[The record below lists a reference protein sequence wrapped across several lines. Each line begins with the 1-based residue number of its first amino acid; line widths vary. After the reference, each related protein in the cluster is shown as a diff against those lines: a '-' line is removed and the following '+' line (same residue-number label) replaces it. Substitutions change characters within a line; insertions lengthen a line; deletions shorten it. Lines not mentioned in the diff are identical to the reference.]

1 MVDRMV
7 VTSRGTTRGNRASL
21 ITRLL
26 TRALAGAALG
36 TAALAATPALAQAPA
51 MQSVTPYFVVVTGDK
66 TPLRCAE
73 ADSAYAVAEL
83 TSGQVLHVDGER
95 GSVLRVVYPPKVTAF
110 VRAEEATIEGSTV
123 KLSKDSRLRAANVVA
138 GFAGSWKMLLDTPL
152 TGGTPLKLIEPSVD
166 KDGTLLGYRV
176 AAPVGARAYLN
187 SASVRRATDAE
198 VQTYR
203 GKFGEPSLESAAP
216 AIPTPSVIAHTPTPD
231 AQAHTSP
238 VQPPADPSTTASKT
252 ADNTPAKPAETIAEP
267 MKIAATPTEGGS
279 SPANTT
285 QPPTSTPATTTAST
299 PVASPT
305 VADATPTT
313 PPIVE
318 RKRAT
323 AEELEPTFKIVMA
336 QPALTAEFDEM
347 LAEYRR
353 TLDSTPTD
361 QARRRQAIESR
372 IKALELK
379 AEFRDKLRQAEIERA
394 QLDEGNVKL
403 QQRFAELAQNRTYTM
418 VGQLQG
424 STVYDG
430 RRLPLMYRLQSLGG
444 VPQTI
449 GYIKP
454 QHDLNF
460 DGMLGQVV
468 GVIGQTQFDEALK
481 LNVINAIRVDLLD
494 TAASPAQPREGAPP
508 TPIPVPSL
516 TTGK

>member
-7 VTSRGTTRGNRASL
+7 VNSPGTTPGNRASL
-21 ITRLL
+21 ITVLL
-26 TRALAGAALG
+26 TRALAGVALG
-36 TAALAATPALAQAPA
+36 AASLAGTPALAQAPA
-51 MQSVTPYFVVVTGDK
+51 MQSVTPYFVLVTGDK

-198 VQTYR
+198 VQAYR

-216 AIPTPSVIAHTPTPD
+216 AIPTPTVIAHTPTPSD
-231 AQAHTSP
+231 QPNSAP
-238 VQPPADPSTTASKT
+238 VQPPADPSTTTSPTIAE
-252 ADNTPAKPAETIAEP
+252 NTPAKPADTIAEP
-267 MKIAATPTEGGS
+267 MKIAAAPGEGGS
-279 SPANTT
+279 SPALPTPT
-285 QPPTSTPATTTAST
+285 QPEAQPNNQPATQS
-299 PVASPT
+299 VAS
-305 VADATPTT
+305 VQPTT
-313 PPIVE
+313 PPITE

-379 AEFRDKLRQAEIERA
+379 AEFRDKLRQAETERA

-454 QHDLNF
+454 HHDLNF

-468 GVIGQTQFDEALK
+468 GVIGQTQFDDALK
-481 LNVINAIRVDLLD
+481 LNVINAVRVDLID
-494 TAASPAQPREGAPP
+494 AAANPAQPREGAPP
-508 TPIPVPSL
+508 TPIPVPNI